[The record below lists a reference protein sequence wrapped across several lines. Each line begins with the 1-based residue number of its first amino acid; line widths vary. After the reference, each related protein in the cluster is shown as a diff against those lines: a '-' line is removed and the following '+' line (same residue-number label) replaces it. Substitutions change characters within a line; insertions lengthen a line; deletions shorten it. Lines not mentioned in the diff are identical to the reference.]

1 MITIILALLFALLM
15 LTSVSLLKTYQHIPV
30 KELKRRALRNDELAK
45 ALYSAVE
52 YGISLPILL
61 WIIIGI
67 TTALFFL
74 VITSALPSWVA
85 VFGCAAILWVG
96 FAWLP
101 NARVTKSS
109 QLLAKKA
116 APAISWVLSFIYPLF
131 NAVGGWVKRHS
142 KFTVH
147 SGLYQKED
155 LIELLDKQ
163 SGQPDNRMTA
173 YEIGIVKSALSFSEK
188 IIRDIMTP
196 SRVVKTVSMDDS
208 IGPILLDELHAS
220 GFSRFPV
227 TGEAP
232 NDIVGTL
239 YLHDLVEAK
248 HGGRVATHM
257 KKAVYYVNEEKQLD
271 HALQAFIKTKHHLF
285 IVVNGFE
292 EIVGILTIEDVLEEV
307 LGKEIVDEFD
317 QYEDLR
323 AVAALQAKKDTKQ
336 RTHAPTSSETLSKEE
351 DSKPKS

>member
-1 MITIILALLFALLM
+1 MIMFILAVVLAASMFA
-15 LTSVSLLKTYQHIPV
+15 SVSLLKTYQNIPI
-30 KELKRRALRNDELAK
+30 KELKRRAQRNDELAK

-61 WIIIGI
+61 WIVIGI
-67 TTALFFL
+67 TTSLFFL
-74 VITSALPSWVA
+74 VLTTSLPSWVA

-101 NARVTKSS
+101 NARVTAFSHA
-109 QLLAKKA
+109 LAKRA
-116 APAISWVLSFIYPLF
+116 APAVAWVLSFIYPFF
-131 NAVGGWVKRHS
+131 NTVGDWVKKHS
-142 KFTVH
+142 KITIH

-155 LIELLDKQ
+155 LIELLEKQ
-163 SGQPDNRMTA
+163 KGQPDNRMTA
-173 YEIGIVKSALSFSEK
+173 YELGIVKSALSFSEK

-196 SRVVKTVSMDDS
+196 VRVVKTVNMHDS

-248 HGGRVATHM
+248 HGGSVATHM

-271 HALQAFIKTKHHLF
+271 HALQAFLKTKHHLF
-285 IVVNGFE
+285 IVVNSFE
-292 EIVGILTIEDVLEEV
+292 EIVGILTIEDVLEEIV
-307 LGKEIVDEFD
+307 GKEIVDEFD

-323 AVAALQAKKDTKQ
+323 AVAALQAQKDSKV
-336 RTHAPTSSETLSKEE
+336 RTHAPESPETSKKEQ
-351 DSKPKS
+351 DNIPKS

>member
-1 MITIILALLFALLM
+1 MIMFILAVFLGALMIL
-15 LTSVSLLKTYQHIPV
+15 SVSLLKTYSHIPV
-30 KELKRRALRNDELAK
+30 KELKRRAQRNDELAK
-45 ALYSAVE
+45 TLYSAVE
-52 YGISLPILL
+52 YGISLPVLL

-74 VITSALPSWVA
+74 VLTNSLPSWVA
-85 VFGCAAILWVG
+85 VFGCAAILWFG

-101 NARVTKSS
+101 NARVTAWSN
-109 QLLAKKA
+109 LIAKKA
-116 APAISWVLSFIYPLF
+116 APIMAWILSFIYPFF
-131 NAVGGWVKRHS
+131 NAVGEWVKKHS
-142 KFTVH
+142 KITVH

-163 SGQPDNRMTA
+163 MGQHDNRMTA
-173 YEIGIVKSALSFSEK
+173 YEIGIIKSALSFSEK

-196 SRVVKTVSMDDS
+196 ARVVKTVSMHDS

-248 HGGRVATHM
+248 HGGSVATHM
-257 KKAVYYVNEEKQLD
+257 KKAVFYVNEEKQLD
-271 HALQAFIKTKHHLF
+271 HALQAFLKTKHHLF
-285 IVVNGFE
+285 IVVNSFE
-292 EIVGILTIEDVLEEV
+292 EIVGILTIEDVLEEIV
-307 LGKEIVDEFD
+307 GKEIVDEFD

-323 AVAALQAKKDTKQ
+323 AVAALQAKKDAKV
-336 RTHAPTSSETLSKEE
+336 RTHAPESPETVKKEQDNTS
-351 DSKPKS
+351 KS

>member
-1 MITIILALLFALLM
+1 MIMFILAVFFALLM
-15 LTSVSLLKTYQHIPV
+15 FAGVSLLKTYQHVPV
-30 KELKRRALRNDELAK
+30 KELKRRAQHNDELAK

-61 WIIIGI
+61 WIIVGI
-67 TTALFFL
+67 ATALFFL
-74 VITSALPSWVA
+74 VLTSTLPSWVA

-101 NARVTKSS
+101 NARVTSWS
-109 QLLAKKA
+109 QLLAKKV
-116 APAISWVLSFIYPLF
+116 APALAWVLSFIYPLF
-131 NAVGGWVKRHS
+131 NAVGEWVKKHS
-142 KFTVH
+142 KITVH

-163 SGQPDNRMTA
+163 LGQPDNRMTA
-173 YEIGIVKSALSFSEK
+173 YEVGIIKSALSFSEK
-188 IIRDIMTP
+188 LIRDIMTP
-196 SRVVKTVSMDDS
+196 ARVVKTVSMNDS

-227 TGEAP
+227 TGQAP

-248 HGGRVATHM
+248 HGGSVATHM
-257 KKAVYYVNEEKQLD
+257 KKAVFYVNEEKQLD
-271 HALQAFIKTKHHLF
+271 HALQAFLKTKHHLF

-292 EIVGILTIEDVLEEV
+292 EIVGILTIEDVLEEII
-307 LGKEIVDEFD
+307 GKEVVDEFD

-323 AVAALQAKKDTKQ
+323 AVAALQAKKDTKL
-336 RTHAPTSSETLSKEE
+336 RTHAPESPETKHKEE
-351 DSKPKS
+351 DNTPKS